1 MSFKVPIDVIESDE
15 NGIILDTSVMIPNS
29 EWTSSISND
38 AMQFSRNTV
47 NEKLLSHYK
56 SIDISQIDV
65 KLNMKIMDT
74 YLESI
79 FLLPFT
85 RSQISEEPSIRKAY
99 RAMLLAK
106 RENSPH
112 LSALKDDMLRNAR
125 LLSSCTIL
133 ADVSILCLEKFQV
146 KNKTTGE
153 LIQGQDAEETR
164 IVYHLVRFEK
174 DSVEDAWKIVDY
186 DDTLE
191 GNVWY

>member
-174 DSVEDAWKIVDY
+174 DSVEDAWKVVDY